1 MADSTSTPNGV
12 RNGYLKDLKAND
24 TIPGVYTADISIK
37 DNVKKLLEDYEKEG
51 DAFSEEVGI
60 AIVTGDYII
69 AETVIPIGSL
79 EKDAPGK
86 SYKEF
91 KALKM
96 EQSEKNKK
104 LHADRNGMIIDRN
117 KNGIDDRL
125 E

>member
-51 DAFSEEVGI
+51 DAF
-60 AIVTGDYII
+60 

-104 LHADRNGMIIDRN
+104 LHAARNGMIIDRN